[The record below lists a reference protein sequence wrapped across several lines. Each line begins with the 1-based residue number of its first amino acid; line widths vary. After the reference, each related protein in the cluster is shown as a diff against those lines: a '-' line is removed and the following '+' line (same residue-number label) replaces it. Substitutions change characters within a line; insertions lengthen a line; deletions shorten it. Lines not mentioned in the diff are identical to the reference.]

1 MEVLVRTKA
10 NAAVDRGST
19 RSDAGRL
26 SGAARRPC
34 GATKI
39 AQNFSRS
46 GSRSSSRHHAPRPA
60 APAFF
65 GPAAGRSTRMNPPL
79 PALGSRYL
87 RKPDAALHL
96 GLSPRTLQKHR
107 CSGTGPAR
115 RQPGGRV
122 VYGIEAHDAW
132 AEMGRKRKSVG

>member
-39 AQNFSRS
+39 ALNFSRS

-79 PALGSRYL
+79 PALGPRYL
-87 RKPDAALHL
+87 RTPDAALHL
-96 GLSPRTLQKHR
+96 GLSARTLEKHR
-107 CSGTGPAR
+107 CYGTGPR
-115 RQPGGRV
+115 SEEHTSELQSLMRIS
-122 VYGIEAHDAW
+122 Y
-132 AEMGRKRKSVG
+132 

>member
-79 PALGSRYL
+79 PALGPRYP
-87 RKPDAALHL
+87 RTPDAALHL
-96 GLSPRTLQKHR
+96 GLSDRTHEKHR
-107 CSGTGPAR
+107 SEEQTDELQSLM
-115 RQPGGRV
+115 RQQYAV
-122 VYGIEAHDAW
+122 I
-132 AEMGRKRKSVG
+132 

>member
-39 AQNFSRS
+39 ALNFSRS
-46 GSRSSSRHHAPRPA
+46 GYRSSSRHHAPRPA

-65 GPAAGRSTRMNPPL
+65 GPAAGRSKRMNPRL
-79 PALGSRYL
+79 PALGPRYF
-87 RKPDAALHL
+87 RQADAALPL
-96 GLSPRTLQKHR
+96 GLSARHLEKTRRTEAL
-107 CSGTGPAR
+107 
-115 RQPGGRV
+115 RV
-122 VYGIEAHDAW
+122 GEEGD
-132 AEMGRKRKSVG
+132 S